1 MRSTRPSQKTG
12 PPALVRAAFAE
23 HLEVV
28 EQLQSQLD
36 VIVEIA
42 GAIGRALGAGHKV
55 LIFGNGGSAAD
66 AQHMA
71 AEFVGRYEE
80 DRVGLPAIALTG
92 NGSTVTAIGNDLGYA
107 EIFARQIE
115 ALGRPG
121 DVAVGITTSGKSENV
136 LRALKAAKSAGLV
149 TIALTGRTGLAIG
162 DVDVQL
168 RVPSTRTARIQEAH
182 ITAIHCI
189 CELIEQECGR

>member
-1 MRSTRPSQKTG
+1 M
-12 PPALVRAAFAE
+12 
-23 HLEVV
+23 